1 MSIEDISRYLKES
14 RTIILVSNGKN
25 GYPHPMPMWYAV
37 DDENTVYMTTFKKSQ
52 KIENLKRDPRVAL
65 LVESGDSYDQL
76 KSVLIYTKVDL
87 IEDLEK
93 TRDILMKISIQRGDL
108 SDDSDEAI
116 RQGMLKTAGK
126 RMGMM
131 FTPEKI
137 VSWDHSKLGGVYWDP
152 LKIKFN
158 KVLIKEF
165 WFGDPAS
172 IYLWEFAYKVY
183 LWDALEVLSQNLW
196 I

>member
-1 MSIEDISRYLKES
+1 
-14 RTIILVSNGKN
+14 
-25 GYPHPMPMWYAV
+25 MWYAV
-37 DDENTVYMTTFKKSQ
+37 DENNTVYMTTFKKSQ

-108 SDDSDEAI
+108 SGDSNESI

-126 RMGMM
+126 RMGMS

-137 VSWDHSKLGGVYWDP
+137 VSWDHSKLGGVY
-152 LKIKFN
+152 
-158 KVLIKEF
+158 
-165 WFGDPAS
+165 
-172 IYLWEFAYKVY
+172 
-183 LWDALEVLSQNLW
+183 
-196 I
+196 